1 MVGSSRENWRNFPQL
16 FSCFYFIW
24 FDLAF
29 GQWYYFVKTTGYKV
43 KLWQKIETFS
53 RNSKYY
59 DEILLILKYI
69 YIKSWCKNGL
79 GVGLHSYV
87 FIIQDGDPAPARTK
101 YLHSSSLVIQHNSD
115 WESSDEEKF
124 LENLN
129 LDSDQEEDN
138 SSS

>member
-1 MVGSSRENWRNFPQL
+1 MILFCKNYWLQL
-16 FSCFYFIW
+16 
-24 FDLAF
+24 
-29 GQWYYFVKTTGYKV
+29 V
-43 KLWQKIETFS
+43 KLWQKIEIFS